1 MIVQLIQL
9 QQGKACLAVRMLGTF
24 HDGVSDPKHLHWT
37 LKAMFTTTF
46 PKRFQLR
53 FVSRLVRA
61 FD

>member
-1 MIVQLIQL
+1 MIVRPIQL
-9 QQGKACLAVRMLGTF
+9 QQGKSSLAVRMSGTF
-24 HDGVSDPKHLHWT
+24 HDGVSDLRRLHWT

-53 FVSRLVRA
+53 FISRLVKA